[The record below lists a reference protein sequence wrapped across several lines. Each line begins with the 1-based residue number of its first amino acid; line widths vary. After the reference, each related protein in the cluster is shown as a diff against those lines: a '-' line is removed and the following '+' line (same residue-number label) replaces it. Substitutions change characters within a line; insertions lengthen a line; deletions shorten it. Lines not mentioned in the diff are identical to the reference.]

1 MEKAVITTTGFYKT
15 GSTAVFE
22 LLKEYNACTA
32 GIVGDN
38 EYEHLLLYT
47 PNGLFDLEDKL
58 LLGNNIHRS
67 DEAIRSFYTEMHRLN
82 DNDFVWF
89 GNYKKITDNQ
99 FIPLVETFVESLTDI
114 KLNCKWSYDYLY
126 TKFSLKHLFGSIKNV
141 FLNKSINGHFA
152 KKIVFRNKNVTR
164 YCYCTPE
171 EFYEKAEEFFRN
183 YCKLFNDAPDKLL
196 VLDHCILPGD
206 IYRTDKYLKNL
217 KTIIVDRD
225 PRDVYLYIMK
235 EAKSGGLTSS
245 VPYDV
250 EEFVLFWKRIR
261 EISKIEQRENVLIIK
276 YEDLFYKYAETV
288 KKIEEFCGIDSSSH
302 IDCYKYFNP
311 NNANEYLATFKDC
324 KEYKEEISYIEKELV
339 EYLYEF

>member
-22 LLKEYNACTA
+22 LLKEYDACTT

-58 LLGNNIHRS
+58 LLGNSIHRS
-67 DEAIRSFYTEMHRLN
+67 DEAVSSFYTEMLRLN
-82 DNDFVWF
+82 DNDFAWF
-89 GNYKKITDNQ
+89 GNYKKITNNQ
-99 FIPLVETFVESLTDI
+99 FMPLVERFVESITDI
-114 KLNCKWSYDYLY
+114 KLKCNWSYDYLY
-126 TKFSLKHLFGSIKNV
+126 TKFSLKHLLGSIKNV
-141 FLNKSINGHFA
+141 LLNKPVNGHFA
-152 KKIVFRNKNVTR
+152 KQIVYRKKNVTR

-171 EFYEKAEEFFRN
+171 EFYEKAENFFSD
-183 YCKLFNDAPDKLL
+183 YCKLFNDSPDKLL
-196 VLDHCILPGD
+196 VLDHCILPGNVG
-206 IYRTDKYLKNL
+206 RTQKYLKKL

-235 EAKSGGLTSS
+235 EFKCGGLNSR

-250 EEFVLFWKRIR
+250 EEFILFWKRLR
-261 EISKIEQRENVLIIK
+261 EISEIEQSENVLIIK
-276 YEDLFYKYAETV
+276 YEDLFYKYDETV
-288 KKIEEFCGIDSSSH
+288 KNIEEFCGIESSSH
-302 IDCYKYFNP
+302 INCYKYFNP
-311 NNANEYLATFKDC
+311 NNANKYLATFKDC
-324 KEYKEEISYIEKELV
+324 TEYKKEISYIEKELT